1 MSNRLMSNL
10 LLSLETSSPICG
22 VALSVGGELL
32 AQAELRI
39 EKSHASHLLPLAENL
54 LKLAGHTLADVG
66 AVALSAGPGSYT
78 GLRIGAASA
87 KGLCAALG
95 IPLLAVSTL
104 QALAQPVIRT
114 TPAATRWAFCPM
126 LDARRQ
132 EVFTAIYDADLTAR
146 LPETPQVLS
155 VEWLH
160 ELLAAAPTVFFGS
173 GAAKCRAL
181 LGEHP
186 NAAFLDGIE
195 PTAAAVAQLGTD
207 QWRRQLWEDVA
218 YFEPHYLK
226 EAHTTTPKAAL
237 VNQLASPTT
246 RAA

>member
-1 MSNRLMSNL
+1 MSNL

-22 VALSVGGELL
+22 VALSVGEELL

-39 EKSHASHLLPLAENL
+39 EKSHASHLLPLAESL
-54 LKLAGHTLADVG
+54 LHLSGYTLADVG

-95 IPLLAVSTL
+95 VPLIAVSTL
-104 QALAQPVIRT
+104 QAMAQAVIGA
-114 TPAATRWAFCPM
+114 TPDAARWAFCPM

-132 EVFTAIYDADLTAR
+132 EVFTALFDADLHEL
-146 LPETPQVLS
+146 LPETPQILS
-155 VEWLH
+155 LEWL
-160 ELLAAAPTVFFGS
+160 EQLLAERPTVFFGS

-181 LGEHP
+181 LGAHP
-186 NAAFLDGIE
+186 HAFFLDGIE
-195 PTAAAVAQLGTD
+195 PTAAAVAHLGTHK
-207 QWRRQLWEDVA
+207 WRRQVFADVA

-226 EAHTTTPKAAL
+226 EAHTTTPKTAVVVSPVAA
-237 VNQLASPTT
+237 V
-246 RAA
+246 